1 MVNYLGD
8 KKSKIMKELIL
19 KYRTV
24 ILAVILIITAALGY
38 FIKDIKIDADFLNY
52 LPKDD
57 KAAILFKE
65 VGREFG
71 GTYTGVIALK
81 SDNVFS
87 TQTLQDVQ
95 AITDTLENYP
105 GISSVVSLT
114 NVIDIK
120 NDGGLVTIDNLM
132 DEIPQSKEEL
142 DTLKRYVLCKDMYNG
157 ILVSPDAKMIIIAV
171 KFQEDITEAVDTS
184 LTADSLQKYY
194 AEYYPAPVYHTVI
207 KNDTAYITVDKM
219 EIVKGIKSV
228 VSTIKPKE
236 KVLYGGLPF
245 MTKDVSDV
253 IVHDVITLGPIAFL
267 VILLILVFSFKKFD
281 DSILPLVNVVIAIL
295 WTIGI
300 MAILGYKL
308 TMVSSTIPVVLL
320 AVGSAYTIHVIN
332 HINNAQGSNI
342 KEKIKNSLGQVA
354 VPVFFASVTTIV
366 GFISFIFGSYLT
378 MISEFGLFS
387 ALGIGLSL
395 VFSLVLTPIIKSYGT
410 GLTKSKQKPD
420 KNKNGK
426 LLTPY
431 LTKLAHQISETQ
443 FVFIIFWLVM
453 VIMFIFGIS
462 KIQRN
467 VDLLTYL
474 KKDNPS
480 RLAELE
486 IRKEIGG
493 TIPVYV
499 LVKGDILTPE
509 TLKQME
515 DVKNYMNSLPDI
527 ENSQSVAD
535 MIKEMNKVMGDG
547 DKIPDTKDKIDNLW
561 FMLEGQDILNQ
572 YITPDYNSAVVQGI
586 VTSSDT
592 RVMHKIMDELNSYLE
607 KKHYT
612 NMQVTGFPVIYTRLD
627 ESLLASQKYSLLISI
642 ILVFILISLMLKS
655 IKQGLGAI
663 IPIIVTLIILFG
675 SMGILGIP
683 LDVATV
689 LVGSVSIGIGIDY
702 AIHFSNSLS
711 KNIKKYDYKQAVTET
726 MRITGRSIIIN
737 MLSVML
743 GFLVMV
749 FADLVPL
756 QYFGILVGITMLTSA
771 LSTITILPVL
781 KLVNNKSKKS

>member
-1 MVNYLGD
+1 
-8 KKSKIMKELIL
+8 MKDLIL
-19 KYRTV
+19 KHRT
-24 ILAVILIITAALGY
+24 VILIITLIITGILSY

-57 KAAILFKE
+57 KASVLFKE

-87 TQTLQDVQ
+87 KQTLQDVQ
-95 AITDTLENYP
+95 SITDTLENFP

-120 NDGGLVTIDNLM
+120 SEDGLVTIDKLM
-132 DEIPQSKEEL
+132 DEVPESKEEL
-142 DTLKRYVLCKDMYNG
+142 DSLKRYVLGKDMYKG
-157 ILVSPDAKMIIIAV
+157 ILVSKDGKMIIIAV
-171 KFQEDITEAVDTS
+171 KFQEDLVEPVDTGIS
-184 LTADSLQKYY
+184 ADSLQKYY

-207 KNDTAYITVDKM
+207 KNDTAHITVDKM
-219 EIVKGIKSV
+219 EIVKGIKSAV
-228 VSTIKPKE
+228 AKINPKE

-267 VILLILVFSFKKFD
+267 VILLILIFSFKKFD
-281 DSILPLVNVVIAIL
+281 DSILPLINVVVAIL

-332 HINNAQGSNI
+332 HINNAQGNSI
-342 KEKIKNSLGQVA
+342 KEKIRNSLGHVA

-395 VFSLVLTPIIKSYGT
+395 VFSLVLTPIIKSYASAHSE
-410 GLTKSKQKPD
+410 SKQ
-420 KNKNGK
+420 NKAEKKEGK
-426 LLTPY
+426 LITPY
-431 LTKLAHQISETQ
+431 LKKLGHQVSETP
-443 FVFIIFWLVM
+443 FIFIIFWIVM
-453 VIMFIFGIS
+453 VVVFALGIS

-480 RLAELE
+480 RMAELE

-509 TLKQME
+509 TLRQME
-515 DVKNYMNSLPDI
+515 DIKNYMNSLQYV

-535 MIKEMNKVMGDG
+535 MIKEINKVMGDG
-547 DKIPDTKDKIDNLW
+547 DVIPDSKDKIDNLW
-561 FMLEGQDILNQ
+561 FMLDGQDILNQ
-572 YITPDYNSAVVQGI
+572 YITPDYQSAIVQGI

-592 RVMHKIMDELNSYLE
+592 RVMHKIMDELNAYI
-607 KKHYT
+607 KKNHYD
-612 NMQVTGFPVIYTRLD
+612 NMKVTGFPVIYTRLD
-627 ESLLASQKYSLLISI
+627 ESLLSSQKYSLLISI
-642 ILVFILISLMLKS
+642 ILVFVLISLMLKS
-655 IKQGLGAI
+655 IKQGAGAI
-663 IPIIVTLIILFG
+663 VPIIVTLTVLFG

-711 KNIKKYDYKQAVTET
+711 KNIKQYNYKEAVMET
-726 MRITGRSIIIN
+726 MRITGKSIIIN

-749 FADLVPL
+749 FAELVPL
-756 QYFGILVGITMLTSA
+756 QYFGILVAITMLTSA

-781 KLVNNKSKKS
+781 KLVNNKSEKL